1 MSLFSINKVYLLGNI
16 TKDITLKTTPNN
28 NDVCNFSVA
37 TNQSVKD
44 GDGYKDI
51 PTYHNIVAW
60 GGVARV
66 ASKLGKGDKV
76 AIEGKITNRSYE
88 KDGRKIYVTEILA
101 EKVIGF
107 SKGNSEATQE
117 EVAEALGV
125 DSQTA
130 QDIADEVPF

>member
-37 TNQSVKD
+37 TNQSRKTD
-44 GDGYKDI
+44 DGYEDV

-66 ASKLGKGDKV
+66 AAKLGKGDRV
-76 AIEGKITNRSYE
+76 AIEGRITKRDYE

-125 DSQTA
+125 DSQTS